1 MPPPADN
8 PRQIA
13 MKVHVSDP
21 ACLVALAR
29 DLHRGGC
36 LPLTVDPQTLEVV
49 YPDASTAVE
58 ARTEL
63 TFFLR
68 AWRTRYPDV
77 DVWLG

>member
-1 MPPPADN
+1 
-8 PRQIA
+8 

-21 ACLVALAR
+21 SCLVALAR

-36 LPLTVDPQTLEVV
+36 RPLAVDEQTLEVV
-49 YPDASTAVE
+49 HPDAHTVDE

-68 AWRTRYPDV
+68 AWRTRHPEV
-77 DVWLG
+77 DVRLA

>member
-1 MPPPADN
+1 MPLPADN

-13 MKVHVSDP
+13 MTVHVSDP
-21 ACLVALAR
+21 ACLAALAR

-36 LPLTVDPQTLEVV
+36 LPLAVDQQTLEVV
-49 YPDASTAVE
+49 YPDASTPVE

-68 AWRTRYPDV
+68 AWRTRHPDV

>member
-13 MKVHVSDP
+13 MKVRVSDSS
-21 ACLVALAR
+21 CLVELVY
-29 DLHRGGC
+29 DLLRGGC
-36 LPLTVDPQTLEVV
+36 VPRAVDEETLEVLH
-49 YPDASTAVE
+49 PEAHSADE

-68 AWRTRYPDV
+68 AWQSKHPDV
-77 DVWLG
+77 DVQLG

>member
-1 MPPPADN
+1 MPLPADN

-13 MKVHVSDP
+13 MKVHISDP
-21 ACLVALAR
+21 ASLIALAR

-36 LPLTVDPQTLEVV
+36 LSLAVDPQTLEVV
-49 YPDASTAVE
+49 YPDASTPVE

-68 AWRTRYPDV
+68 AWRTRHPDV

>member
-1 MPPPADN
+1 
-8 PRQIA
+8 

-21 ACLVALAR
+21 SCLVALAR

-36 LPLTVDPQTLEVV
+36 RPLAVDEQTLEVV
-49 YPDASTAVE
+49 YPDASTPVE

-63 TFFLR
+63 TYFLR
-68 AWRTRYPDV
+68 AWRTRHPDV

>member
-1 MPPPADN
+1 
-8 PRQIA
+8 

-21 ACLVALAR
+21 SCLVALAR

-36 LPLTVDPQTLEVV
+36 LPLAVDDQTLEVV
-49 YPDASTAVE
+49 HPVAETAAE

-68 AWRTRYPDV
+68 AWRTRHPDV
-77 DVWLG
+77 DVWVG